1 MRLRII
7 LAFLIVITIALS
19 AVFIFAQQATTEQV
33 RAFLGRG
40 GWMGTSELVPQLEE
54 YYQSLG
60 SWNGVESLFQNT
72 GRGRQGS
79 GAGKNQP
86 AGSGPAAN
94 ISLIDPDG
102 HIIYSTVFA
111 ADTIVP
117 EERLSTGIP
126 IEVNGAVQAYLLPV
140 SGSASPGPEF
150 EEALLTI
157 IQQATIKAAWIS
169 GLIALVLALV
179 LATILIRPVKSLTK
193 AANRLAMG
201 KLDTRVNVKSPT
213 ELATLGKTFN
223 QMAQSLEDAEKNRK
237 VMTADIAH
245 ELRTPLAVQRA
256 NLEALQDGVFP
267 LNTESIN
274 QVLSQNILLTR
285 LVEDLRILA
294 LVDAGELRLE
304 KRPTDLASL
313 VKETAERFR
322 AQALENKIT
331 LTVEAESPLP
341 MVEVD
346 PERIQQVLYNLLQNG
361 LRYTPSGGTV
371 RICYGV
377 LEGQVVV
384 QVMDSGPGIDADA
397 LPFIFDRFYRA
408 DKARDRERGGTGL
421 GLTIARQL
429 MLAHGGDL
437 TVSNQ
442 NGGGAVFKLVLP
454 V

>member
-54 YYQSLG
+54 YYQSQG
-60 SWNGVESLFQNT
+60 SWDGVESLFQNT

-86 AGSGPAAN
+86 AGSGPFFN
-94 ISLIDPDG
+94 NSLVDSDG
-102 HIIYSTVFA
+102 KIIYSTVLA
-111 ADTIVP
+111 ADTVVP
-117 EERLSTGIP
+117 EERLKSGVP
-126 IEVNGAVQAYLLPV
+126 IEVDGVIRAYLLPV
-140 SGSASPGPEF
+140 SGSVSPGPEF

-157 IQQATIKAAWIS
+157 IQQAIIKAAWIS
-169 GLIALVLALV
+169 GVIALVLALV

-193 AANRLAMG
+193 AANRLATG

-213 ELATLGKTFN
+213 ELAALGKTFN

-304 KRPTDLASL
+304 KRPTDLAGL
-313 VKETAERFR
+313 VEETAERFR

-346 PERIQQVLYNLLQNG
+346 PERIQQVIYNLLQNG

-371 RICYGV
+371 RICYGC
-377 LEGQVVV
+377 
-384 QVMDSGPGIDADA
+384 S
-397 LPFIFDRFYRA
+397 
-408 DKARDRERGGTGL
+408 
-421 GLTIARQL
+421 
-429 MLAHGGDL
+429 
-437 TVSNQ
+437 
-442 NGGGAVFKLVLP
+442 
-454 V
+454 